1 MGEISSGS
9 LETTPT
15 WAVAVF
21 TFVFFFLAFIIETS
35 LHHLTKFLRRRKFK
49 SFKRALGKI
58 KMEMMKMGFISLLL
72 AFTEASIPNICV
84 TKRVSK
90 SFLPCRDIA
99 MEASM
104 ESVVF
109 ASTRTPVLNSD
120 QTDHCESKGMV
131 SLMSREG
138 VSQLNILISLLA
150 VFHVLY
156 CMFTMCL
163 GIAKIRKW
171 KAWEKETRALD
182 YQMDNDPRRFRLTSQ
197 TSIGRRHL
205 NFYATHPLLVW
216 PVCFIR
222 QFSGSVSK
230 SDYFTL
236 RNGFITSNIAGG
248 SEFNFQKF
256 VHRAFDHDFVQVIQ
270 IRFWIWIF
278 SILFIF
284 FSAHE
289 FYNHYWLPFI
299 PLVIVVTVG
308 TKLQVIITTM
318 CVESSRRNPI
328 SQGEFTVK
336 PHDQLFWFSKPNWL
350 LYLIQFVLIQ
360 NSFQLAFF
368 TWTWFEFGVK
378 SCFNRR
384 NEDIAIRLG
393 MGVGVQLLCGYV
405 TLPLYALVTQM
416 GSSLKRT
423 VFTDDVVD
431 GLKNWKRRSKQR
443 LSNKPSSSTRY
454 SKSMS
459 FHSEHRNSLSH
470 SSGREISLVATAE
483 ERNSTRGRSNSEG
496 CDEEAISCTQRE
508 KCKVGMR
515 SNYDGEISFASTW
528 KELEIKMIG
537 EGAYETL

>member
-21 TFVFFFLAFIIETS
+21 TFVLFFLAFIIETS

-49 SFKRALGKI
+49 SFKRALEKI
-58 KMEMMKMGFISLLL
+58 KIEMMKMGFISLLL

-104 ESVVF
+104 ESV
-109 ASTRTPVLNSD
+109 
-120 QTDHCESKGMV
+120 
-131 SLMSREG
+131 
-138 VSQLNILISLLA
+138 
-150 VFHVLY
+150 
-156 CMFTMCL
+156 
-163 GIAKIRKW
+163 
-171 KAWEKETRALD
+171 
-182 YQMDNDPRRFRLTSQ
+182 
-197 TSIGRRHL
+197 
-205 NFYATHPLLVW
+205 
-216 PVCFIR
+216 CFIR

-236 RNGFITSNIAGG
+236 RNGFIT
-248 SEFNFQKF
+248 
-256 VHRAFDHDFVQVIQ
+256 VIQ
-270 IRFWIWIF
+270 I
-278 SILFIF
+278 
-284 FSAHE
+284 SAHAE
-289 FYNHYWLPFI
+289 
-299 PLVIVVTVG
+299 LVE
-308 TKLQVIITTM
+308 Q
-318 CVESSRRNPI
+318 
-328 SQGEFTVK
+328 
-336 PHDQLFWFSKPNWL
+336 
-350 LYLIQFVLIQ
+350 
-360 NSFQLAFF
+360 
-368 TWTWFEFGVK
+368 FEFGVK

-384 NEDIAIRLG
+384 NEDITIRLG

-423 VFTDDVVD
+423 VFTDGVVE
-431 GLKNWKRRSKQR
+431 GLKNWKKRSKRR
-443 LSNKPSSSTRY
+443 LSNKRSSSTRH

-470 SSGREISLVATAE
+470 LSGREISIVATADE
-483 ERNSTRGRSNSEG
+483 QNSTRGRSNSGG
-496 CDEEAISCTQRE
+496 CDEEAVSCTQRE

-528 KELEIKMIG
+528 KELENKMIG